1 MQIHFFYFLFPYLHF
16 IKVLFWTGLQKL
28 LEMKLRNI
36 IKASIICLVIS
47 ISSLNLFAN
56 KNIIT
61 HMVDISM
68 NNGQKDLS
76 QLLSLYYD
84 VKNALVNA
92 DAATASAK
100 AGELLNAINNMDVK
114 SLSPNDKKAFTAVQN
129 KLEYDARHISEVKE
143 LAHQREHFASLS
155 KNMYALA
162 KNAKLSGQPVYEQY
176 CPMKDAYWL
185 SNETAI
191 KNPYYGSSMLAC
203 GEVKDTL
210 K

>member
-1 MQIHFFYFLFPYLHF
+1 
-16 IKVLFWTGLQKL
+16 
-28 LEMKLRNI
+28 MKLRNVV
-36 IKASIICLVIS
+36 KASIICLVIS

-61 HMVDISM
+61 HTVDISM
-68 NNGQKDLS
+68 KDEQKDLS
-76 QLLSLYYD
+76 QLLLLYYD

-114 SLSPNDKKAFTAVQN
+114 SLSPNDKKAFAAVQY

-143 LAHQREHFASLS
+143 LAHQREHFANLS

-162 KNAKLSGQPVYEQY
+162 KSAKLSDQPVYEQY

-191 KNPYYGSSMLAC
+191 KNPYYGSSMLTC